1 MKTLRASKFDYL
13 AAFIFGSVIGL
24 LIVAPTAFA
33 VSPPAISPADSIQSN
48 ISASEN
54 VTSSTASSPF
64 HDALQ

>member
-33 VSPPAISPADSIQSN
+33 VSPPAISSADSIHSN
-48 ISASEN
+48 ISSGET
-54 VTSSTASSPF
+54 VTPSITPNSF